1 MSFLQRL
8 RGLIRT
14 RPVTADAHALAF
26 YVRCNRCG
34 EVIHIR
40 ADRRWDLLQELG
52 EGVTGYSLHKDVLGT
67 RCNALMHMLVRF
79 DGNYK
84 ITHQEVDGGRFVSQ
98 AEYESERPSD
108 PDRPGAN

>member
-1 MSFLQRL
+1 VAFLQRF
-8 RGLIRT
+8 RNFFRAPGGGSAGT
-14 RPVTADAHALAF
+14 HALVF

-34 EVIHIR
+34 EVIHVR

-84 ITHQEVDGGRFVSQ
+84 ITHQEVDGGRYVSQ
-98 AEYESERPSD
+98 AEYEREHPA
-108 PDRPGAN
+108 P